1 MYNIYVYY
9 IRWLLDTCGAVGG
22 NDKVKTLRGGN
33 GRRSHDEARPWG
45 GLGFDVK
52 NNTYASESGQMNPD
66 DGTAVVEAAAA
77 AGERGSPRSR
87 RSSTG
92 ATPRKGAG
100 ADTSPGRAEGGGS
113 LVEKLMRGAWTPK
126 NRNIV

>member
-1 MYNIYVYY
+1 MYDTMT
-9 IRWLLDTCGAVGG
+9 WDTCGAVGD
-22 NDKVKTLRGGN
+22 NNKVKTLRGGN

-52 NNTYASESGQMNPD
+52 NNTYASDSGQLNPD
-66 DGTAVVEAAAA
+66 DGVAVGEGAVAAAA

-100 ADTSPGRAEGGGS
+100 AETSPGRTEGGGS